1 MNTYRIVFHYTLDVE
16 ASDHEEAEA
25 LAWLDFNEQ
34 IGNNCM
40 ALEFVTSPAELV
52 GDNSEVAL

>member
-1 MNTYRIVFHYTLDVE
+1 MTTYRIVFHYTLDVE
-16 ASDHEEAEA
+16 ASDHEDAEA

-40 ALEFVTSPAELV
+40 ALEFVTSPPELV
-52 GDNSEVAL
+52 ADDSEVDL